1 MTNDPIKPV
10 GLTLEEIE
18 RLKALHNPELVPAA
32 AHMIVTQRDEIER
45 LRGLLREATGE
56 KQMTEKT
63 PFISYLT
70 FLDALKERANYE
82 TMYKD
87 SEGRSI
93 LVIQTA
99 DLFSFINKLL
109 AEKNK

>member
-1 MTNDPIKPV
+1 
-10 GLTLEEIE
+10 
-18 RLKALHNPELVPAA
+18 
-32 AHMIVTQRDEIER
+32 
-45 LRGLLREATGE
+45 
-56 KQMTEKT
+56 MTEKT